1 MRVKKYLALIF
12 AAILATTMLTACPWE
27 KEEDETDDA
36 SSVPVTST
44 DTSQDEDDDDG
55 GGSGGDTG
63 PTLKP
68 TVSTSEGGGTLSTT
82 VTHDTATQTYTV
94 KVTATPHENYYVQSL
109 TVTTDGK
116 TTTWKRSGSQVATF
130 AEMDAGTDITIETT
144 DNETFTVSGIPGSTT
159 DCSISAEFAQY
170 CVVTV
175 NITGNGTVKINNEDI
190 DENSK
195 ELKVIAGDTISIE
208 AMTDESKYG
217 LASVMV
223 GDERQEKGE
232 DGTFTVTPTE
242 DTKVNVTF
250 APIINTI
257 EIYAKY
263 LGTTTWNGCI
273 ELQCTSGY
281 TSIIRET
288 GLLNAS
294 NDHFSA
300 HTRLTDV
307 SFLQGVDALVTVRLK
322 QPGFG
327 GTTVDTSKKIEEI
340 QIYNNN
346 YQMEDIPVKDNEDHS
361 WTFTIPANQ
370 IGNSV
375 WITIADKTAQ

>member
-44 DTSQDEDDDDG
+44 ETSQDEDDDDG

-68 TVSTSEGGGTLSTT
+68 TVSTPEGGGTLSTT
-82 VTHDTATQTYTV
+82 VTYDTAAKTYTV
-94 KVTATPHENYYVQSL
+94 EVKATPRENHYVQSL
-109 TVTTDGK
+109 TVTTDVK
-116 TTTWKRSGSQVATF
+116 TTTWNRSSSQVATF
-130 AEMDAGTDITIETT
+130 AETDAGTDITIETT
-144 DNETFTVSGIPGSTT
+144 DNETFTVSGIPEDATT
-159 DCSISAEFAQY
+159 CNISAKFAQY
-170 CVVTV
+170 CTVTV
-175 NITGNGTVKINNEDI
+175 NITGNGTVTADGLENGKI
-190 DENSK
+190 
-195 ELKVIAGDTISIE
+195 KVVQ
-208 AMTDESKYG
+208 DESVKLTAAPTNSDTHG

-223 GDERQEKGE
+223 GEKRLEKGD
-232 DGTFTVTPTE
+232 DGTFTITPTE
-242 DTKVNVTF
+242 DTTVDVTF

-288 GLLNAS
+288 DFLNAS
-294 NDHFSA
+294 NDQFSA

-346 YQMEDIPVKDNEDHS
+346 YQMEDIPVKDNENHS
-361 WTFTIPANQ
+361 WTFTIRLTELNRG
-370 IGNSV
+370 IY
-375 WITIADKTAQ
+375 ITIADKK